1 MNRLMV
7 QMTRVAIEFAS
18 DDLKASAKFMYAAE
32 RDITEASTVSLRL
45 RVKYT
50 ERRLQSARNQID
62 AALALLRS
70 DHE

>member
-1 MNRLMV
+1 MNNVIVDLARA
-7 QMTRVAIEFAS
+7 AIRFAS
-18 DDLKASAKFMYAAE
+18 TDLEMCTKYMDQAA
-32 RDITEASTVSLRL
+32 RDVQEGSTVALRS